1 MRQTSIVV
9 SASMMRNERAS
20 DTEFVE
26 TLMFTDRM
34 IYSLFRYKKPE
45 AEEGV
50 IGSRNPFSSGYT
62 MLNTAPNDSL
72 DLQPEGGF
80 SNKKFT
86 RTSRKNSRD
95 PVKLTKM
102 SFISDD
108 A

>member
-1 MRQTSIVV
+1 MNAQVI
-9 SASMMRNERAS
+9 RN
-20 DTEFVE
+20 
-26 TLMFTDRM
+26 LMFTDRM

-72 DLQPEGGF
+72 DIQPEGGF
-80 SNKKFT
+80 SNKKFR
-86 RTSRKNSRD
+86 RTSCKNSRD